1 MTASDAVFC
10 LQSLTLQKFYIIY
23 FLFEHLVRGG
33 VYYLAVWYLKAQ
45 KSDE

>member
-10 LQSLTLQKFYIIY
+10 LQSLTLQNFYIIY
-23 FLFEHLVRGG
+23 SLLEHLVRGG

-45 KSDE
+45 KIG